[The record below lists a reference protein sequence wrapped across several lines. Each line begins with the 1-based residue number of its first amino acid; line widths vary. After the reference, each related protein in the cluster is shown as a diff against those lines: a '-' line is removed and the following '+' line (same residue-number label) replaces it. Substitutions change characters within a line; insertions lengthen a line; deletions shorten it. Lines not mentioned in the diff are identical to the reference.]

1 MQGLT
6 DTPSKSISCGV
17 SAIISRLASSVG
29 NGAPEKTLKV
39 AAHAVAIVPPASIP
53 HGTKVSH
60 RDPRPSGLTAR
71 GLGHP
76 SAASAVLRRCRHQD
90 CTVPGGASSS
100 SGAKPPLQAFPSQQ
114 SRSSSF
120 VQRGRCRGFPR
131 PGPAPRESARTSQL
145 VRQRD
150 AVAGLLS
157 GGVDPVH
164 LRPSGASSPAPVLTG
179 ALASVLTPDR
189 AHRASGPGIPCT
201 NRHPC
206 LQAVPGPRAAEPP
219 PALVGCR
226 WGRRR
231 R

>member
-1 MQGLT
+1 M
-6 DTPSKSISCGV
+6 
-17 SAIISRLASSVG
+17 
-29 NGAPEKTLKV
+29 
-39 AAHAVAIVPPASIP
+39 
-53 HGTKVSH
+53 SH

-76 SAASAVLRRCRHQD
+76 SAASAVLRWCRHQD

-100 SGAKPPLQAFPSQQ
+100 SGAKPPRQAFPSQQ

-164 LRPSGASSPAPVLTG
+164 LRPSGASTQPLCSRVPWLPSSPRTEPIAPQVQGSPALIGTRVSRLC
-179 ALASVLTPDR
+179 R
-189 AHRASGPGIPCT
+189 GPGLPS
-201 NRHPC
+201 
-206 LQAVPGPRAAEPP
+206 PRRPSWGAGG
-219 PALVGCR
+219 VG
-226 WGRRR
+226 GVDET
-231 R
+231 